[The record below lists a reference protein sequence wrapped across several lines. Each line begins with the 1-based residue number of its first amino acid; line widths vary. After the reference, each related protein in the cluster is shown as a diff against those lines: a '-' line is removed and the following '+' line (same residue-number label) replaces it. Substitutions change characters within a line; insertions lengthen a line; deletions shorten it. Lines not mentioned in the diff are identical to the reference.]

1 MSDPMTL
8 ALSPEWKERLGLANR
23 QAPELYDVSAS
34 VVDAP
39 HASAIR
45 VALDDLQVSAV
56 FCVQTVPT
64 IAILVTDTYDRKAV
78 VDLHGALWNQG
89 LISLLLVIS
98 GEVMRA
104 FSLARTP
111 LKDADEAFENRCL
124 VDTLTLTADALR
136 FRNIVDGAES
146 GRLWSEH
153 AEYFKPKERI
163 DQVLLDNLKVSHTLL
178 RKEGLHPDPAQA
190 LLIQAMFIAYLEDR
204 DIISAEYFRTVS
216 SGTANSFLE
225 MLGQQDVSLLQA
237 LFATLKADFNGDI
250 FVAPCSFEP
259 QVQAPEIRGSHL
271 DILASFRLGREEMAH
286 GQHRFWGYDFRY
298 IPVELVSAVYDR
310 FLGEKEAE
318 RRATGAFYTPMFLA
332 DTVVSQV
339 WDMLSPA
346 VRDEGRFLD
355 PACGSGVFLV
365 RSFQRLC
372 EHWRSRSNDGEIAWD
387 QLLGILRRVH
397 GWDINGSAV
406 RVAVFSLYV
415 ALLEEVS
422 PRDIRRLISRG
433 KVLPELWGHSLICRD
448 FFAVPEAE
456 EGFDLIIGNPPW
468 TSRRGPDRSS
478 VRWSKAAALPMPG
491 KEDAWAFTWKA
502 GRHLAAGGVVA
513 FLLPSMGFLH
523 NHSAKTVA
531 ARNQFMRAC
540 RIRRIINFADLRF
553 QLFEH
558 AHRPAA
564 LVIYGAGS
572 VDHFPYTFDY
582 WAPKADL
589 NLRIKRVITL
599 SSADKMAMS
608 VEAVLDNPLAFKQRL
623 WMREP
628 DAKLFGYL
636 ARLSKIGDLVADFGS
651 FSRRRQNP
659 TGHWVIGQGY
669 QPFTTDDDEGDETA
683 GYAGAEEDET
693 GSKPVKPQVSQY
705 VGTYPD
711 LPIGAFRRLAQADDG
726 LHPAI
731 SNLVRRR
738 GFEPGFAGVRILV
751 PRGVETSQTRLRA
764 AYCQSPL
771 TFQDILQ
778 AIIVPSGEE
787 RQAKL
792 LTAILNSRLS
802 VWYAFHGTASF
813 GSDRPEVKQAELR
826 RLPFPELAELPDPD
840 RAARASDAL
849 VAVIDSAM
857 DASRQPFTLGGG
869 DDAYLGAIDRLTY
882 DYFCLSDDEIVL
894 IDDAVDTIIPAIQP
908 HEGAS
913 PGLWKPPL
921 EDQRRAYAETL
932 AESLRGWLLDGGS
945 VGTKLVARSVDLA
958 ILRITLEHESS
969 YSEDDSASLTD
980 VLGYL
985 SEHINQPL
993 DGNFQ
998 LIPDLRVFVG
1008 DSLYLIKPMQMRFWL
1023 RAAALADADSIAM
1036 DLQDA
1041 ITIQRQTAGT

>member
-1 MSDPMTL
+1 MNDQMTL

-23 QAPELYDVSAS
+23 QAPELYDASAS

-45 VALDDLQVSAV
+45 VALDDLHLSAV

-64 IAILVTDTYDRKAV
+64 VAILVTDKYDREAI

-98 GEVMRA
+98 GEVLRA

-111 LKDADEAFENRCL
+111 LKDADETFENRCL
-124 VDTLTLTADALR
+124 IDTLTLSADALR

-153 AEYFKPKERI
+153 AEYFRPKERI
-163 DQVLLDNLKVSHTLL
+163 DQVLLDNLNVSHTLL
-178 RKEGLHPDPAQA
+178 RKEGLDPDPAQA

-204 DIISAEYFRTVS
+204 DILSAEYFQSVS
-216 SGTANSFLE
+216 EGTANSFLE
-225 MLGQQDVSLLQA
+225 MLGQREVSLLQA
-237 LFATLKADFNGDI
+237 LFATLKTDFNGDI

-259 QVQAPEIRGSHL
+259 QAQAPEIRSSHL

-318 RRATGAFYTPMFLA
+318 RRETGAFYTPMFLA

-346 VRDEGRFLD
+346 VRDQGRFLD

-372 EHWRSRSNDGEIAWD
+372 EHRRSRSKDGKIAWD
-387 QLLGILRRVH
+387 QLLRILRRVH

-433 KVLPELWGHSLICRD
+433 KVLPELWGQSLICRD
-448 FFAVPEAE
+448 FFEVSEAE
-456 EGFDLIIGNPPW
+456 DGFDLIIGNPPW

-478 VRWSKAAALPMPG
+478 VRWSKAAAAPMPG

-502 GRHLAAGGVVA
+502 SRHLAAGGVVA

-531 ARNQFMRAC
+531 ARNQLMRAC
-540 RIRRIINFADLRF
+540 RIWRIINFADLRF

-564 LVIYGAGS
+564 LIIYGAGS
-572 VDHFPYTFDY
+572 AENFPYTFDY

-589 NLRIKRVITL
+589 NLRIRRVITL
-599 SSADKMAMS
+599 SSADKMSMS

-651 FSRRRQNP
+651 FSRRRHDP
-659 TGHWVIGQGY
+659 FGHWVIGQGY
-669 QPFTTDDDEGDETA
+669 QPFTADNYEAMEDA
-683 GYAGAEEDET
+683 GLEEDEAQSRT
-693 GSKPVKPQVSQY
+693 ITPLVSEY

-711 LPIGAFRRLAQADDG
+711 LPISAFRRLAQANDE
-726 LHPAI
+726 LHPAD

-738 GFEPGFAGVRILV
+738 GFEPGFAGVRILI

-764 AYCQSPL
+764 AYCQSQL

-778 AIIVPSGEE
+778 AIIVPPGQE
-787 RQAKL
+787 RRAKL
-792 LTAILNSRLS
+792 LTAVLNSRLAI
-802 VWYAFHGTASF
+802 WYAFHGTASF

-826 RLPFPELAELPDPD
+826 RLPFPEPAELPDPH

-849 VAVIDSAM
+849 VAVIDAAM

-869 DDAYLGAIDRLTY
+869 NDAYLEAIDRLTY
-882 DYFCLSDDEIVL
+882 EYFCLSDEEIIL

-913 PGLWKPPL
+913 PRLWKPPL

-932 AESLRGWLLDGGS
+932 ADSLGGWLLDGGS
-945 VGTKLVARSVDLA
+945 VGTRLIARSIDLA
-958 ILRITLEHESS
+958 VLRIKLDGDVG
-969 YSEDDSASLTD
+969 YSEEDGASLTD

-985 SEHINQPL
+985 SKHINQPL
-993 DGNFQ
+993 NGNFQ
-998 LIPDLRVFVG
+998 LIPDLRAFIG

-1036 DLQDA
+1036 DLQAA
-1041 ITIQRQTAGT
+1041 ITIQRQSASA